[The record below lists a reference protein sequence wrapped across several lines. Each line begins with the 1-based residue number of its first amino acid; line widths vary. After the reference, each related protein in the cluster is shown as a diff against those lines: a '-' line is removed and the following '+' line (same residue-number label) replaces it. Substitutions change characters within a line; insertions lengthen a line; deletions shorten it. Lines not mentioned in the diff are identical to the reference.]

1 MKFNFL
7 RRRLNN
13 FLFAFSVFLLII
25 GYGLISNF
33 HYSDFSYCQ
42 ITSRLQPIDPVVSDS
57 LPNYKYRQL
66 TDSIQQT
73 RKMKNGM
80 RTSWSVD
87 PWFTGF
93 LIQKR
98 CDTCKT
104 FFGFFDQKTEMD
116 YLIRLKWWQL
126 DTGARNN
133 PTIYYVKNGQS
144 FLRKGICKLKKV
156 DQNKIS
162 EFTCREADV
171 PVPFRYDKEKQ
182 NMMIPVTKITLDI
195 VKPIFAVLGIGLS
208 LFYISFMLVSFF
220 KMLLDICKG
229 DPFSEMN
236 LIRLRNLMLGCFLPP
251 IIGFSLNLLLRLV
264 FYNYFTPDI
273 RLSPEAWKGFAEPFA
288 IGIIFATLYI
298 AFKKGKQLKEEHD
311 LTI

>member
-1 MKFNFL
+1 MKFNF

-25 GYGLISNF
+25 GYGLLSNF
-33 HYSDFSYCQ
+33 HYNKPAFYDV
-42 ITSRLQPIDPVVSDS
+42 TSRLQPIDPVASDS
-57 LPNYKYRQL
+57 LRYYQYLKV
-66 TDSIQQT
+66 TDSIRQT

-80 RTSWSVD
+80 QTSWSVD

-98 CDTCKT
+98 CDTCRTFTNFFNGKT
-104 FFGFFDQKTEMD
+104 DMD

-126 DTGARNN
+126 DSGTVRN

-144 FLRKGICKLKKV
+144 YLRKGICKLKKV
-156 DQNKIS
+156 HKDKFS
-162 EFTCREADV
+162 EFTCREVDV
-171 PVPFRYDKEKQ
+171 PVPFRYDKEEHH
-182 NMMIPVTKITLDI
+182 MLVPVTETTLKIVRPL
-195 VKPIFAVLGIGLS
+195 FAVLGLVLF
-208 LFYISFMLVSFF
+208 LFYFSFMLVSFF
-220 KMLLDICKG
+220 KMILDIYRG
-229 DPFSEMN
+229 SPFSEMN

-251 IIGFSLNLLLRLV
+251 VVGFLLNLLLRLI
-264 FYNYFTPDI
+264 FYRYFTPDI
-273 RLSPEAWKGFAEPFA
+273 RLSPESWKNFTDLFVL
-288 IGIIFATLYI
+288 GIIFAALYV